1 MRKIIVL
8 LAVCAVISTGAFFYL
23 RNNGESSQVVADTSP
38 GAGKPTQDG
47 NSPPEDQSGATGNPT
62 VQQSASA
69 AAPVGLKPVELPFE
83 KNLIEG
89 NSLSVA
95 KIQTLLQSK
104 SFEIQLDK
112 FTNEAVADD
121 NASELTAAYKDLL
134 SNQLQSHK
142 IKAELAKLTCG
153 IETCIGLIRNGTDD
167 EYNRWADI
175 FFQDPATPNYGFA
188 NFSFRQDD
196 GDLEHRF
203 VFSTDP
209 AVNSVL
215 APRK

>member
-1 MRKIIVL
+1 M
-8 LAVCAVISTGAFFYL
+8 YL
-23 RNNGESSQVVADTSP
+23 SDYGKFSQAPAETSVD
-38 GAGKPTQDG
+38 AEKPTQG
-47 NSPPEDQSGATGNPT
+47 TNLTPEDQNEETENLTAQQGASATG
-62 VQQSASA
+62 S
-69 AAPVGLKPVELPFE
+69 VGLKQIELPFE
-83 KNLIEG
+83 KNLLEG

-95 KIQTLLQSK
+95 KIQALLQSK
-104 SFEIQLDK
+104 NFEVRLDK
-112 FTNEAVADD
+112 FMSESVSSAD
-121 NASELTAAYKDLL
+121 ASELTAAYKELL
-134 SNQLQSHK
+134 SNQFQTHK
-142 IKAELAKLTCG
+142 IKADLAKLTCG
-153 IETCIGLIRNGTDD
+153 IETCIGLIRNGTDG

-188 NFSFRQDD
+188 NFTVKQDN

>member
-1 MRKIIVL
+1 MRTIIIL
-8 LAVCAVISTGAFFYL
+8 LALCVSISIGAFFYL
-23 RNNGESSQVVADTSP
+23 KNNGESSQIVAGTSP
-38 GAGKPTQDG
+38 DAGKTTQGG
-47 NSPPEDQSGATGNPT
+47 NSPAEDQSGATGT
-62 VQQSASA
+62 SIIRQSASA
-69 AAPVGLKPVELPFE
+69 AAPAGSKPVDLPFE

-95 KIQTLLQSK
+95 KIQTLLQSRN
-104 SFEIQLDK
+104 FEIQLDK
-112 FTNEAVADD
+112 FTNEAVADQ
-121 NASELTAAYKDLL
+121 NASELTAAYKELL
-134 SNQLQSHK
+134 SNQFQSHK

-153 IETCIGLIRNGTDD
+153 VETCIGLIRNGTDD

-188 NFSFRQDD
+188 NLSFEQDD

-209 AVNSVL
+209 AVNSVV